1 MWHNYYTNY
10 IAGSG
15 ISISEIMDLSATDYI
30 ELYAINNTADGEDG
44 FLGGGSPGVTVSFF
58 GGYKLL

>member
-1 MWHNYYTNY
+1 
-10 IAGSG
+10 
-15 ISISEIMDLSATDYI
+15 MDLSATDYI